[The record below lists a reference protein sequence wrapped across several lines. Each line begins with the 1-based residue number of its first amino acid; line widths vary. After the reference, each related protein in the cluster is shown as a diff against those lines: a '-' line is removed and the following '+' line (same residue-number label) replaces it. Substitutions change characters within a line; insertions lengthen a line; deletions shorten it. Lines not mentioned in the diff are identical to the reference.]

1 MPQIRKGFEQEQL
14 EDLPISPEEEV
25 VKVESQ
31 EPRIEKE
38 SILEKESEFK
48 KEEKEE
54 EDKLEKKIDPPSA
67 SPVTVILSPEEE
79 REKKIDK
86 ILAEGLED
94 VFLGMT
100 PKQQKK
106 FKTEGEKT
114 VKKINVLLR
123 DAKVKIKKIVDLIR
137 RWLRNI
143 PKVNKHFLEQ
153 EAKIK
158 ADRIVNL
165 KKEEKN
171 K

>member
-1 MPQIRKGFEQEQL
+1 MF
-14 EDLPISPEEEV
+14 
-25 VKVESQ
+25 
-31 EPRIEKE
+31 
-38 SILEKESEFK
+38 
-48 KEEKEE
+48 
-54 EDKLEKKIDPPSA
+54 
-67 SPVTVILSPEEE
+67 
-79 REKKIDK
+79 
-86 ILAEGLED
+86 
-94 VFLGMT
+94 FLGMT

-106 FKTEGEKT
+106 FKTEGEET